1 MTNALLISAWLW
13 PLLLS
18 GALGLLPDGRRSSV
32 VDLGQ
37 GARPRLWILPAFGAV
52 PGLLAGLLVPV
63 GATLELP
70 WLFLGTTL
78 GLDAIGRVFLLFT
91 STLWLVAGVHAAWNF
106 RDAVHG
112 RRFGALFL
120 LAMAGNLW
128 LIVGQDLASFYL
140 GFAMM
145 GLSSYGLV
153 IHDGTAFAL
162 RAGKVYLVMALL
174 GEVTLFA
181 ALVLIA
187 LDAGSMNPTPDQL
200 GSLSDLTIGLII
212 AGLAVKAGLV
222 PLHLWLPLAHPAA
235 PVPASAVLSG
245 TMIKVALLGWLR
257 FLPFGEAPLPFWG
270 QLLTT
275 AGLVTLFFALPI
287 GLVQRDPKVV
297 LAYSSIA
304 KMGLMI
310 LALGLMLTE
319 PTLAPAGAM
328 AIALYA
334 AHHALVKGGLFL
346 GVGMRK
352 HAPWQPWV
360 MTGLAFLLLALAGL
374 PFTGGAVVKYGVK
387 PLLADANWTWIG
399 TAVAVSTIATTL
411 LMARFAWVIDRTESH
426 PELGWL
432 WPGLAWLVLLALV
445 LLFPFVLGKPAAW
458 KVNALTVP
466 VGLCI
471 AALVAVIAWRRPAVT
486 RPLVGLVPPGD
497 LLALLMPIGR
507 IAGRVGAVFLRRLRG
522 LFGQAAALA
531 GAILAPLDQ
540 PGGDSETWLRAWP
553 IAGALWLVLA
563 AGLALLL
570 YLPEASA

>member
-1 MTNALLISAWLW
+1 MTSTLLIGAWLW
-13 PLLLS
+13 PLLLA
-18 GALGLLPDGRRSSV
+18 GALGLLPDGAQRGNLDSAGPGRRS
-32 VDLGQ
+32 
-37 GARPRLWILPAFGAV
+37 RPRLWLLPALGSL
-52 PGLLAGLLVPV
+52 PGLAAGLLVPV
-63 GATLELP
+63 GSTLDLP

-145 GLSSYGLV
+145 SLSSYGLV
-153 IHDGTAFAL
+153 IHNGDPAAL
-162 RAGKVYLVMALL
+162 RAGKVYLVLTLL

-200 GSLSDLTIGLII
+200 GSLDDLTIGLTI

-257 FLPFGEAPLPFWG
+257 FLPFGEAALPVWG
-270 QLLTT
+270 QLLTA
-275 AGLVTLFFALPI
+275 AGLLTLFFALPI
-287 GLVQRDPKVV
+287 GMVQRDPKVV

-319 PTLAPAGAM
+319 PALAPAGAM

-334 AHHALVKGGLFL
+334 AHHGLVKGGLFL

-360 MTGLAFLLLALAGL
+360 MTGIAFLLLALAGL

-387 PLLADANWTWIG
+387 PLLADADWTWI
-399 TAVAVSTIATTL
+399 TAAVAVSTIATTL
-411 LMARFAWVIDRTESH
+411 LMVRFAWVIDQTASH
-426 PELGWL
+426 PESGWL
-432 WPGLAWLVLLALV
+432 WPSLAWLVLLVLV
-445 LLFPFVLGKPAAW
+445 VLFPFVLGKPAAW

-466 VGLCI
+466 IGLGI
-471 AALVAVIAWRRPAVT
+471 AGAVALIAWRWPAVT
-486 RPLVGLVPPGD
+486 RPFVGRVPPGD
-497 LLALLMPIGR
+497 LLALLQPIGR
-507 IAGRVGAVFLRRLRG
+507 IAARIGAWSLRPLQRLADRT
-522 LFGQAAALA
+522 AALVRA
-531 GAILAPLDQ
+531 TLAPLDQ
-540 PGGDSETWLRAWP
+540 PGGDSEAWLRAWP
-553 IAGALWLVLA
+553 VAGALWLCLA
-563 AGLALLL
+563 CGLALLL
-570 YLPEASA
+570 FLP

>member
-1 MTNALLISAWLW
+1 MTNVWLISAWLW

-18 GALGLLPDGRRSSV
+18 GAFGLIPDGRRSLV
-32 VDLGQ
+32 ADEGQ
-37 GARPRLWILPAFGAV
+37 GGRPRLWLLPALGAV
-52 PGLLAGLLVPV
+52 PGLLAGLLVPI
-63 GATLELP
+63 GTTLELP

-91 STLWLVAGVHAAWNF
+91 STLWLVAGVHAAWSF
-106 RDAVHG
+106 RDAEHG

-153 IHDGTAFAL
+153 IHDGTPFAL

-200 GSLSDLTIGLII
+200 GSLDDLTIGLTI

-257 FLPFGEAPLPFWG
+257 FLPFGEAALPVWG
-270 QLLTT
+270 QLLTV

-310 LALGLMLTE
+310 LVLGLMLTE
-319 PTLAPAGAM
+319 PALAPAGAM

-334 AHHALVKGGLFL
+334 AHHGLVKGGLFL

-360 MTGLAFLLLALAGL
+360 MAGIAFLLLALAGL

-387 PLLADANWTWIG
+387 PLMVDAEWPWIG
-399 TAVAVSTIATTL
+399 AAVAVSTIATTL
-411 LMARFAWVIDRTESH
+411 LMARFAWVIDRTASH
-426 PELGWL
+426 PEPGWL
-432 WPGLAWLVLLALV
+432 WPALAWLVLLALV

-458 KVNALTVP
+458 KVNAVTVP
-466 VGLCI
+466 IGLGL
-471 AALVAVIAWRRPAVT
+471 AAAMALVAWRWPAVV
-486 RPLVGLVPPGD
+486 RPLIGIVPPGD
-497 LLALLMPIGR
+497 LLALLQPIGR
-507 IAGRVGAVFLRRLRG
+507 IAARIGAVSLRLLQWLADRT
-522 LFGQAAALA
+522 AALVKA
-531 GAILAPLDQ
+531 TLAPLDQ
-540 PGGDSETWLRAWP
+540 PGGDAEVLLRAWP
-553 IAGALWLVLA
+553 VAGALWLMLA

-570 YLPEASA
+570 FLP